1 MNQSWEKTDA
11 YLVKQ
16 CLSGN
21 SRAWA
26 SLMDRYK
33 RLIYH
38 FPARAGL
45 SSEDCD
51 EVFQETVL
59 AFYKQLD
66 RIERVDDLSYWLSKV
81 AQRNTWKA
89 INRNLKYAELPATYD
104 VADPGLIAEEDL
116 ELKIQQFKI
125 RRGLNQMNKRC
136 RDLLWSLFF
145 ETKDSDYKKI
155 AKELGIAMGSIGPT
169 RNRCLAKLKKILE
182 KMGID
187 EKNVSKWLS

>member
-1 MNQSWEKTDA
+1 MNRSWEKTDA

-26 SLMDRYK
+26 CLMNRYK

-45 SSEDCD
+45 SGEDCD

-59 AFYKQLD
+59 AFYKQLG
-66 RIERVDDLSYWLSKV
+66 RIERVDDLSFWFSKV
-81 AQRNTWKA
+81 ARRNTWKA
-89 INRNLKYAELPATYD
+89 ANRNLKYAELPATYD
-104 VADPGLIAEEDL
+104 VSDPGLIPEEDL

-136 RDLLWSLFF
+136 RDLLWALFF
-145 ETKDSDYKKI
+145 ETGESDYKRI
-155 AKELGIAMGSIGPT
+155 AKEMGIAMGSIGPT
-169 RNRCLAKLKKILE
+169 RNRCLAKFKKILE